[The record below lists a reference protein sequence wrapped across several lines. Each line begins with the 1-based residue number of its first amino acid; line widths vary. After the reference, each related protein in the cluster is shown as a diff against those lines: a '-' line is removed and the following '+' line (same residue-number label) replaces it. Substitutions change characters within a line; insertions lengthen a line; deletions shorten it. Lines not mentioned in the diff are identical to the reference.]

1 MMINMRIQ
9 NLLLSTAAIFLIAAC
24 NTTKP
29 EPVKLNVDN
38 CEHCKMTIA
47 DLKFSAEL
55 ITDKGRIYKFDDLS
69 CLLSYKKEKKLTN
82 EICFVADYSNPQN
95 FVKTDQ
101 AFFVSGEKVQSPMNG
116 NVAGFS
122 KKEDAEKFASEK
134 EGEVTDWGQV
144 NK

>member
-1 MMINMRIQ
+1 MINKQIQ
-9 NLLLSTAAIFLIAAC
+9 NLLLGVAVLLLFVSC
-24 NTTKP
+24 NTTEP

-47 DLKFSAEL
+47 DLKFAAEL

-69 CLLSYKKEKKLTN
+69 CLLSYKKDQSLVNTKE
-82 EICFVADYSNPQN
+82 FVADYNNPKD
-95 FVKTDQ
+95 FVNAEE

-116 NVAGFS
+116 NVAGFA

-134 EGEVTDWGQV
+134 GATVTGWGQV
-144 NK
+144 NQ